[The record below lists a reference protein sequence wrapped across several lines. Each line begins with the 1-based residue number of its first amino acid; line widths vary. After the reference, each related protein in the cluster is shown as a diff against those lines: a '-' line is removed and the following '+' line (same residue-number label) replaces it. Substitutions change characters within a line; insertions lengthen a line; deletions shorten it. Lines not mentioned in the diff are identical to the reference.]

1 MPVDWKQSRTCSLHL
16 PNLEEKP
23 VSADVAA
30 EQSDDE
36 ELREQLDMH
45 SIIVSCLAEEPLF
58 TAEQVEAS
66 SSISLVDSR
75 CSRIVSKPLKCR
87 AAA

>member
-1 MPVDWKQSRTCSLHL
+1 MPGFSALIKFPPPLSVCPAPGQRK
-16 PNLEEKP
+16 EKD
-23 VSADVAA
+23 ATVA
-30 EQSDDE
+30 ELSDDE

-58 TAEQVEAS
+58 TADQVRSYMSRTAS
-66 SSISLVDSR
+66 SAEIE
-75 CSRIVSKPLKCR
+75 R